1 MPTILYILL
10 GFLIL
15 LIILYLILRRR
26 ADAIPNQSQRV
37 DIETVKVSEIKI
49 DSKSSSVI
57 KLDGEKFEKELKKS
71 YDEMVGRL

>member
-1 MPTILYILL
+1 MSTILYILL
-10 GFLIL
+10 GFLVL
-15 LIILYLILRRR
+15 LILLYLILRRTSS
-26 ADAIPNQSQRV
+26 NSGQSQRV

>member
-10 GFLIL
+10 GFLVL
-15 LIILYLILRRR
+15 LILLYLILRRTSS
-26 ADAIPNQSQRV
+26 NSGQSQRV